1 MENVDD
7 LQRVRRFS
15 IDERATREHRLPEGI
30 EPKTSSKMTKV
41 FAQSADAKALLF
53 SRGVVLTEGDTELGA
68 LPIWF
73 AKSQA
78 AKDLGVPSEFKA
90 EVILSGMTHRIGT
103 KGQVV
108 IPKDL
113 RDRLGIGPGDEVQ
126 FAFDERANAVR
137 LEPVREYPTLK
148 GSLAGLGLVAE
159 LEADHRTEVRR

>member
-1 MENVDD
+1 
-7 LQRVRRFS
+7 
-15 IDERATREHRLPEGI
+15 
-30 EPKTSSKMTKV
+30 
-41 FAQSADAKALLF
+41 
-53 SRGVVLTEGDTELGA
+53 
-68 LPIWF
+68 
-73 AKSQA
+73 
-78 AKDLGVPSEFKA
+78 
-90 EVILSGMTHRIGT
+90 MTHRIGT